1 MPRVVEMATS
11 KKESIEKTENLTHR
25 LEFLGEFLVFTIAAL
40 IVLLWF
46 NFGTNHVNAFS
57 AADASEYLRYATAL
71 SQVNW
76 LSPSFAPEAF
86 KEFIITGPTFPLV
99 LVAFN
104 WLTTFSSFDPANY
117 TTPLLLQSLV
127 SALTTG
133 FIYITA
139 RKLYNQTIGRL
150 AALMSLFYPA
160 FIVNSGRL
168 YSEVFATFLECACFA
183 LFAGLPQPA
192 RKKYVFLAILA
203 ATLVALQLTR
213 SSMLLFTAASM
224 FFVFLADFN
233 KADLK
238 GSLKEISKSLLA
250 FLLGASALLAPWLLY
265 EKTVYNKLSLV
276 VDRVGHYNLFIG
288 TNAEIQGFLSY
299 PYPDGHGI
307 EKKSFLEL
315 IESARKKS
323 PNGFMRLMLDKPA
336 RLYKFPWN
344 DYRTPIGP
352 IDFNW
357 QVLYHQIV
365 IAGSLLGLAMALGY
379 ALNSELEARKK
390 LLGRLYLLSGF
401 ALNLPYLL
409 FITVPR
415 YNLAAMPV
423 LLIFAAAGF
432 YIIGD
437 LIKTDKA
444 IWAKVCAGAWLF
456 LFLYLRD
463 DFSSISAA
471 LAPFS
476 LYIVQGNDLLSKG
489 IIATAAALTSYI
501 AMAKCLPL
509 FLKNQYKGFALIPLI
524 GSGLAVCLLTALPQ
538 RANGRI
544 GENLIKFQGGT
555 ISNTIVAPA
564 EIIQKQGRNCYLLI
578 DSDQG
583 QVLRNATHIKINGV
597 ECRGP
602 FIPGLAA
609 VDNWYYLKS
618 RKDNSAY
625 LECTYIFDCMTQ
637 ASGMS
642 NLDIRQWY
650 MLPLPPALVAGA
662 PVQDGKLKF
671 KVDIESSESF
681 TIFAEKIGS
690 DKSKQSFANKPSLNI
705 YSWEKAFYG
714 VENDRGLTDSRFDT
728 KLPVKSKEKQASIK
742 LQNQDLPLT
751 ETDLNLHIVAGP
763 PSQSLDKNAIAD
775 ALIDEFQEKIESSG
789 PKEVLLQFDP
799 AEKSA
804 KSPTRLD
811 ETYKLLELEIS
822 KAGSAPYKVATAQLI
837 FEQKDGRTLTMD
849 LPYFK
854 KPANHICLG
863 IPLPVSVLARET
875 KLVTVRLMSDEDC
888 RLRLALKELCG
899 HPLGSGYEIY

>member
-1 MPRVVEMATS
+1 MATTEE
-11 KKESIEKTENLTHR
+11 KKEEKTKDLTHR
-25 LEFLGEFLVFTIAAL
+25 LDFFGEFLLFTVAAL

-46 NFGTNHVNAFS
+46 NFATNHVNAFS

-76 LSPSFAPEAF
+76 LSPHFAQEAF

-104 WLTTFSSFDPANY
+104 WLTTFRPFDPANS
-117 TTPLLLQSLV
+117 TTPLILQSLV

-133 FIYITA
+133 FIYVTA
-139 RKLYNQTIGRL
+139 RQLYNQSIGRL

-183 LFAGLPQPA
+183 LFAALPQSA
-192 RKKYVFLAILA
+192 RKKYIFLALLG

-213 SSMLLFTAASM
+213 SSMLLFTFASM
-224 FFVFLADFN
+224 VFVLLADFN
-233 KADLK
+233 KLDLK
-238 GSLKEISKSLLA
+238 GSLKACGKSLLA

-307 EKKSFLEL
+307 EQKSFLEL
-315 IESARKKS
+315 IESAHKKS
-323 PNGFMRLMLDKPA
+323 PNGFIRLLLDKPA

-344 DYRTPIGP
+344 DYRAPIGP
-352 IDFNW
+352 VDFQW
-357 QVLYHQIV
+357 QVFYHQII
-365 IAGSLLGLAMALGY
+365 IAGALLGLAMALGF
-379 ALNSELEARKK
+379 ALNNELAAKKK

-401 ALNLPYLL
+401 VLNLPYLL

-423 LLIFAAAGF
+423 LLTFAAAGF
-432 YIIGD
+432 YITGD
-437 LIKTDKA
+437 LIKNHQAK
-444 IWAKVCAGAWLF
+444 WAKVCAGAWLF

-463 DFSSISAA
+463 DFSSLSAS
-471 LAPFS
+471 LAPYS
-476 LYIVQGNDLLSKG
+476 LYIVQGTDLFSKG
-489 IIATAAALTSYI
+489 LIASLAALAAFLS
-501 AMAKCLPL
+501 MAKCLAV
-509 FLKNQYKGFALIPLI
+509 FVKREYQGFALLPLI
-524 GSGLAVCLLTALPQ
+524 GTGLAVCLLTALPQ

-555 ISNTIVAPA
+555 ISNTTYLPA
-564 EIIQKQGRNCYLLI
+564 ETVQKQGRDCYLFI

-583 QVLRNATHIKINGV
+583 QILRNATHIKINGV
-597 ECRGP
+597 TCRGP

-637 ASGMS
+637 ASGIS

-650 MLPLPPALVAGA
+650 LVPVPTAVLADA
-662 PVQDGKLKF
+662 PVQDGKIKLQ
-671 KVDIESSESF
+671 VEIESSESL
-681 TIFAEKIGS
+681 TLFAEKISS
-690 DKSKQSFANKPSLNI
+690 DRKGQSFANKPSLNI

-714 VENDRGLTDSRFDT
+714 VENDRALTDSRFDL
-728 KLPVKSKEKQASIK
+728 KLPVNTKENQATIK
-742 LQNQDLPLT
+742 LQNQNLPLSQT
-751 ETDLNLHIVAGP
+751 NLNLHIVAGP
-763 PSQSLDKNAIAD
+763 PSQSLNKNANAD
-775 ALIDEFQEKIESSG
+775 ALVEEFKEKIESSG
-789 PKEVLLQFDP
+789 SKEVVLQFNP

-804 KSPTRLD
+804 KSPARLD

-822 KAGSAPYKVATAQLI
+822 KAGSAPYKVATAQMI

-854 KPANHICLG
+854 KPANHLCLG
-863 IPLPVSVLARET
+863 IPLPVSVIARES

-899 HPLGSGYEIY
+899 HPLGSGHEIY